1 MKRIAETQMK
11 KNIKLVPSE
20 FYHLKYK
27 VSTGK
32 HEKFSGK
39 FRFNL
44 NLCKIELTLIKQ
56 IFRSA
61 RNSDQ
66 VLDRIC
72 QPKRL
77 SNHLRCRQSRLIQD
91 WQVSLQPKRPRKP
104 SSRDRGIFF
113 FEILIWA

>member
-44 NLCKIELTLIKQ
+44 NLSIIELTLINKSSDLRETATKYSIEFVNPKDSQ
-56 IFRSA
+56 IIYAVGNHDLFKIGKFPC
-61 RNSDQ
+61 N
-66 VLDRIC
+66 
-72 QPKRL
+72 PKDPE
-77 SNHLRCRQSRLIQD
+77 SRVVAIE
-91 WQVSLQPKRPRKP
+91 VVF
-104 SSRDRGIFF
+104 SSK
-113 FEILIWA
+113 